1 MRLSTGN
8 NNGLKFIMLTRNFK
22 SVLTILVLLLFLA
35 VFFSLQLGTMEIS
48 AKETFDALFS
58 NHNQA
63 KVSTQAIVIKQ
74 IRLPRIIAAILAG
87 SALAVSGAAY
97 QSMFINPLVSPGL
110 LGVLAGAAFG
120 SALGLII
127 GGSLIFAQ
135 LGAFIFGTMAVVFA
149 IFLAGIFRG
158 NRLIMLLIGGIVSSS
173 FFTSL
178 ISILK
183 FVIDTQNELPGI
195 VYWLMGGFSSVS
207 APVVNLLG
215 PVILVGIIIT
225 LMLGKYLNLLSMGED
240 EAQTL
245 GVRVTLLRNIL
256 IVTTTLICSLTV
268 ALGGIIGW
276 VGLMIPHIA
285 RMIVGP
291 DNRKLLP
298 VSALLGSIY
307 LLLID
312 NLCRSAFSTEVPIG
326 IVTAIVGVPFFVLVL
341 WQTDKRWN

>member
-1 MRLSTGN
+1 
-8 NNGLKFIMLTRNFK
+8 
-22 SVLTILVLLLFLA
+22 
-35 VFFSLQLGTMEIS
+35 
-48 AKETFDALFS
+48 
-58 NHNQA
+58 
-63 KVSTQAIVIKQ
+63 
-74 IRLPRIIAAILAG
+74 
-87 SALAVSGAAY
+87 
-97 QSMFINPLVSPGL
+97 
-110 LGVLAGAAFG
+110 
-120 SALGLII
+120 
-127 GGSLIFAQ
+127 
-135 LGAFIFGTMAVVFA
+135 
-149 IFLAGIFRG
+149 
-158 NRLIMLLIGGIVSSS
+158 
-173 FFTSL
+173 
-178 ISILK
+178 
-183 FVIDTQNELPGI
+183 
-195 VYWLMGGFSSVS
+195 
-207 APVVNLLG
+207 
-215 PVILVGIIIT
+215 
-225 LMLGKYLNLLSMGED
+225 MGED